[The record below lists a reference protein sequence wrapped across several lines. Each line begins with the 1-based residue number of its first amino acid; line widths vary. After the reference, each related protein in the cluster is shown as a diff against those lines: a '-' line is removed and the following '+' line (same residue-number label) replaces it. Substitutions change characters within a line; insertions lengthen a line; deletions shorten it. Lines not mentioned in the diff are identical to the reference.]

1 MKTIVLIGQKGGVGK
16 TTLTTA
22 LAVAATLAGFETVII
37 DTDPQLSA
45 TNWKA
50 RRGADRG
57 PLVVKSDA
65 ATLPALLETCRQNG
79 AEYVFIDTP
88 GKLADRPGQLA
99 PEAVAAAQAADLVL
113 IPVRQQIFEV
123 ETLAP
128 ARALIE
134 AAGGPA
140 AAVIVNGAH
149 PSTKNPADDMRQL
162 VAGLFNLPVASAF
175 ICHRSA
181 YANAPSSGQGPQE
194 IDPEGKA
201 AAEIAALFEY
211 VHKSTTPQ
219 THATNERTA
228 RHG

>member
-22 LAVAATLAGFETVII
+22 LAVAATLAGYETVII

-50 RRGADRG
+50 RRGGERG
-57 PLVVKSDA
+57 PVVVKSDA
-65 ATLPALLETCRQNG
+65 KTLPALLETCRQNG

-88 GKLADRPGQLA
+88 GKLADRPGQIT
-99 PEAVAAAQAADLVL
+99 PEAVAAAKAADLVL

-128 ARALIE
+128 ARAVIE
-134 AAGGPA
+134 AAGHPA
-140 AAVIVNGAH
+140 AAVVVNGAH

-162 VAGLFNLPVASAF
+162 VAGLFNLPVCPAF

-181 YANAPSSGQGPQE
+181 YANAPATGQGPQE
-194 IDPEGKA
+194 IDAESKA
-201 AAEIAALFEY
+201 AQEIAALFSF
-211 VHKSTTPQ
+211 VDNATKPQ
-219 THATNERTA
+219 PHTATERKA